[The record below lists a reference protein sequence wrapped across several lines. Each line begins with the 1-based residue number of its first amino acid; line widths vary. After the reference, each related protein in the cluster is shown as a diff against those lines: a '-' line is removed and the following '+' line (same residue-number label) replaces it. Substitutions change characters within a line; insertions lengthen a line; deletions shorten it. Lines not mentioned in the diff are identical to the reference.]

1 MRLVLSIVAYDYQ
14 VHILYLWNYEKYI
27 FLLLDVWIFTLFIS
41 DLQEIAVLVT
51 LFCLFHACVGLIL
64 PSLAK
69 LRTMYAKLSVLSHNF
84 RRVSCKFCY
93 AFFVVPRFCGLNPTI
108 LPMKKKKSYVDLF
121 FKFSAVNCVYRYVPN
136 ELRGGMIS
144 LSLAPANAAI
154 LLFLIQ
160 VCSSLSLSLS
170 LSLSQ

>member
-1 MRLVLSIVAYDYQ
+1 M
-14 VHILYLWNYEKYI
+14 
-27 FLLLDVWIFTLFIS
+27 LDVGTFTLFIS
-41 DLQEIAVLVT
+41 DLQEIGVLVT

-108 LPMKKKKSYVDLF
+108 LPMKKKK
-121 FKFSAVNCVYRYVPN
+121 KKKK
-136 ELRGGMIS
+136 ELCGS
-144 LSLAPANAAI
+144 V
-154 LLFLIQ
+154 F
-160 VCSSLSLSLS
+160 
-170 LSLSQ
+170 